1 MYWNCVC
8 YTILNQL
15 FFQTQHAILD
25 IPKNAIATGNYGND
39 TQSLNITWL
48 NKDNT
53 TRNHFIMLFEK
64 NDTEN
69 RYMIRNITLSITPT
83 KDVFP
88 DIKGKL
94 KG

>member
-1 MYWNCVC
+1 V
-8 YTILNQL
+8 
-15 FFQTQHAILD
+15 ILD
-25 IPKNAIATGNYGND
+25 IPKNASATGEYGNA

-53 TRNHFIMLFEK
+53 SNHFIIWFKK

-69 RYMIRNITLSITPT
+69 RYMILNITLSVTPT
-83 KDVFP
+83 KDLFP
-88 DIKGKL
+88 EKGKL